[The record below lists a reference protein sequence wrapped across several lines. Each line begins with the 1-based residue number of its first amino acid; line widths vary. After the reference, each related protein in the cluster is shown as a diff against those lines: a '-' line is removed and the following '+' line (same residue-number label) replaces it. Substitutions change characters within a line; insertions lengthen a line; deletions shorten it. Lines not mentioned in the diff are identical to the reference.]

1 MGRRV
6 FGLHRPVRYLL
17 DTNTLYWWVFFPEL
31 LPQRVREM
39 LADPDGQSFV
49 SAVSAYEMSYKHHR
63 GKWPQVALLVNAFEE
78 IVSAEKF
85 ELLPL
90 SARHATHAGA
100 YPAEHRDP
108 FDRML
113 VAQATIEGLRIVSS
127 DRGLTLLGVEPF
139 WG

>member
-1 MGRRV
+1 
-6 FGLHRPVRYLL
+6 VRYLL

-31 LPQRVREM
+31 LPQSVEEI
-39 LADPDGQSFV
+39 LTDSDVQAFV

-63 GKWPQVALLVNAFEE
+63 GRWPEVAPLVGAFED
-78 IVSAEKF
+78 VVAAERF

-90 SARHATHAGA
+90 STRHAMRAGA

-113 VAQATIEGLRIVSS
+113 AAQAMIEGLRVVSS
-127 DRGLTLLGVEPF
+127 GRGLRLLGVEPV
-139 WG
+139 WGTTTRPVT